1 MLRTS
6 LPLFFFIA
14 FLTINATAQQ
24 HTKKPA
30 QDTTADLMKQL
41 ENDSSGNKTVYATA
55 TFKTTRLI
63 NGHSVEVTKPGVLD
77 VRIDHR
83 FGYISGGAY
92 QFFGLDQ
99 ANVRIGFD
107 YGLSKSVMI
116 GIGHTANQKVYDA
129 FFKWKILRQS
139 TGEVNMPVTVD
150 FVPTIAINTLD
161 SSDLNIGKKIN
172 FSDRVS
178 LANVLVIGR
187 KFSDNLSLQI
197 TPAYILKDKAFFST
211 LHNNEFA
218 IGIGGRQKLSKHTSF
233 NAEYY
238 YQVSGQEPGTSNV
251 FSIGV
256 DIETGGHVFQIH
268 LTNTQGMTD
277 NAFITQTTGKW
288 SKGNIGLGFNLS
300 RVFNVSKKSKA
311 GW

>member
-1 MLRTS
+1 MLLRIT
-6 LPLFFFIA
+6 LPILFSIA
-14 FLTINATAQQ
+14 LISTQTKAQN
-24 HTKKPA
+24 TKKQK
-30 QDTTADLMKQL
+30 QDTSVDMLQQL
-41 ENDSSGNKTVYATA
+41 ETDSAKTIYTTG

-63 NGHSVEVTKPGVLD
+63 NGHSVEITKPGVLD

-83 FGYISGGAY
+83 FDYISGGAY
-92 QFFGLDQ
+92 QFFGLDKS
-99 ANVRIGFD
+99 NVRIGFD
-107 YGLSKSVMI
+107 YGLCKSVMI
-116 GIGHTANQKVYDA
+116 GIGHTANQKTYDA

-161 SSDLNIGKKIN
+161 STDLGRKINN

-187 KFSDNLSLQI
+187 KFSENFSFQI
-197 TPAYILKDKAFFST
+197 APTYIIKDKAAPFPT
-211 LHNNEFA
+211 LHSSEFA
-218 IGIGGRQKLSKHTSF
+218 IGFGGRQKLSKHTSF

-238 YQVSGQEPGTSNV
+238 YQVSGQETGTSNV

-268 LTNTQGMTD
+268 FTNTQGMTD
-277 NAFITQTTGKW
+277 NSFITQTTGKW
-288 SKGNIGLGFNLS
+288 GKGNIGLGFNLS

-311 GW
+311 GWN